1 MRTTFRRLLLLFCLL
16 RYGTRLLWAV
26 APRGRKLQWIAGVAA
41 RLHASADAREAL
53 HRALPQLGPLVSALA
68 GQSVQHPDAFAHSVH
83 DAFALIA
90 RTETALAAPLPPPD
104 VLPALRAALP
114 QGAEPAFASIDPVAR
129 ESGIAEQVHAARLA
143 APEHAPRGEGEYVD
157 VAIKLLRTREV
168 ERIGDD
174 LAVLGWV
181 ARLLERFV
189 PSARKLELHAL
200 AQMLAADIQQH
211 FDLRAQAAN
220 LSQTGQHFSNDE
232 RVVVPEVVWRLSTDR
247 ALVIEHIDT
256 LAVTDFEGLRHRGVD
271 LEALAERIV
280 EVVVEQAFRHGFF
293 HAALDAERLRVSVE
307 PRTLGKLVFG
317 DGKTMTTLTEP
328 EREFFIHGASAL
340 FEQDYG
346 RLAEMHREAG
356 HVAANTRE
364 EVLQGE
370 LRTRAEPHFATPI
383 ERRSPG
389 ALLQHLLTAVEPFGG
404 GVSPA
409 LSLAHQALTRAESLA
424 RRLAPNVDTWSV
436 VKGTLKALAREDVNH
451 RGWIKRLARELP
463 HLAMMPRLPT
473 LVVQRLQHMH
483 DTHEHRASPASSAW
497 LAQWRRE
504 QRVTRRLLWACA
516 LCGAL
521 LGAGAIWFGG

>member
-16 RYGTRLLWAV
+16 RYGARLLWGM
-26 APRGRKLQWIAGVAA
+26 APKGQKLQWIAGVAA
-41 RLHASADAREAL
+41 QLHASADAREAL
-53 HRALPQLGPLVSALA
+53 HRALPQLGPLVSALV
-68 GQSVQHPDAFAHSVH
+68 GQSAQHPEALAGSVH

-90 RTETALAAPLPPPD
+90 RTETALAAPLPPPE
-104 VLPALRAALP
+104 VIPALRAAFA
-114 QGAEPAFASIDPVAR
+114 QGAEPAFASIDTVAR
-129 ESGIAEQVHAARLA
+129 DSGIAEQVHAARLA
-143 APEHAPRGEGEYVD
+143 APEHASRGDGGYVD
-157 VAIKLLRTREV
+157 VAVKLLRTREV
-168 ERIGDD
+168 ERIDD
-174 LAVLGWV
+174 DIAVLGWV

-189 PSARKLELHAL
+189 PAARKLELHAL
-200 AQMLAADIQQH
+200 VRTLAAQIEQH
-211 FDLRAQAAN
+211 FDLRAEAAN

-256 LAVTDFEGLRHRGVD
+256 LAVTDFEGLRQRGVD

-280 EVVVEQAFRHGFF
+280 EVVVEQAFSHGFF

-307 PRTLGKLVFG
+307 PRRLGKLVFG
-317 DGKTMTTLTEP
+317 DGKTMATLTEP

-346 RLAEMHREAG
+346 RLAQMHREAG
-356 HVAANTRE
+356 HVAADARD

-370 LRTRAEPHFATPI
+370 LRTRAEPHFAAPT

-389 ALLQHLLTAVEPFGG
+389 ALLQHLLTVVEPFGG

-409 LSLAHQALTRAESLA
+409 LSLAHQALMRAESLA
-424 RRLAPNVDTWSV
+424 QHLAPNVDTWSV
-436 VKGTLKALAREDVNH
+436 VKGTLKALAREDVDH

-483 DTHEHRASPASSAW
+483 DAHEHRASPAAAAW
-497 LAQWRRE
+497 LTQLRHE

>member
-1 MRTTFRRLLLLFCLL
+1 
-16 RYGTRLLWAV
+16 
-26 APRGRKLQWIAGVAA
+26 
-41 RLHASADAREAL
+41 
-53 HRALPQLGPLVSALA
+53 LGPLVSALA
-68 GQSVQHPDAFAHSVH
+68 GQPAQHPDAFARSVH

-90 RTETALAAPLPPPD
+90 RTETALAAPLPPPE
-104 VLPALRAALP
+104 VIPALRAALP
-114 QGAEPAFASIDPVAR
+114 HGAEPAFASIDTVAR

-143 APEHAPRGEGEYVD
+143 APEHGSRGDGGYVA
-157 VAIKLLRTREV
+157 VAVKLLRTREV

-174 LAVLGWV
+174 IAVLGWV

-189 PSARKLELHAL
+189 PAARKLELHAL
-200 AQMLAADIQQH
+200 AQTLAADIRQH
-211 FDLRAQAAN
+211 FDLRAEAAN

-232 RVVVPEVVWRLSTDR
+232 RVVVPEIVWRLSTDH

-256 LAVTDFEGLRHRGVD
+256 LAVTDFDGLRHRGVD

-280 EVVVEQAFRHGFF
+280 EVVVEQAFSHGFF

-317 DGKTMTTLTEP
+317 DGKTMATLTEP

-356 HVAANTRE
+356 HVAVDTRD

-389 ALLQHLLTAVEPFGG
+389 ALLEHLLTAVEPFGG
-404 GVSPA
+404 GV
-409 LSLAHQALTRAESLA
+409 ALTRAESLA
-424 RRLAPNVDTWSV
+424 QRLAPNVDTWSV

-483 DTHEHRASPASSAW
+483 DAHEHRVSPASAAW

-504 QRVTRRLLWACA
+504 QRMTRRLLWACA